1 MIPMLSTYDMQCLSR
16 LEDRWLD
23 PDENTI
29 PEDEEDNEFSDAVD
43 RDVEERWFENLRKGD
58 L

>member
-1 MIPMLSTYDMQCLSR
+1 MLNAYDMECLSR

-23 PDENTI
+23 PDCNTI
-29 PEDEEDNEFSDAVD
+29 PEDEEDHEWEEAD
-43 RDVEERWFENLRKGD
+43 RVAEEKWIRRLYEED

>member
-1 MIPMLSTYDMQCLSR
+1 MLSTYDMECLSR

-23 PDENTI
+23 PDWNTI
-29 PEDEEDNEFSDAVD
+29 PEDEEDYEWEEAD
-43 RDVEERWFENLRKGD
+43 RVAEEKWIRRLYEED

>member
-1 MIPMLSTYDMQCLSR
+1 MIPMLSMYDMQCLSR